1 MSSLNA
7 ALGTENILLIS
18 SDMATRIMIR
28 NALFQRGYFVL
39 VAFNEEDAA
48 HICHLMRGKIDLIV
62 ADGVAPRV
70 EVWADLGQL
79 FPPILV
85 LVDSVAASGD
95 TREMANRVKK
105 LVAPL
110 TDSGIAFE
118 VRAMLDS
125 PNGTA

>member
-1 MSSLNA
+1 MTSSNA
-7 ALGTENILLIS
+7 AVGSETILLIS
-18 SDMATRIMIR
+18 TDIETRILIR
-28 NALFQRGYFVL
+28 KALSDRGYL
-39 VAFNEEDAA
+39 VVQAPNEQDAA
-48 HICHLMRGKIDLIV
+48 YICKLLDGKIDLII
-62 ADGVAPRV
+62 ADAVAPRV

-95 TREMANRVKK
+95 TRARAKRVKK